1 MIAIQI
7 DDSTAKAIASIAAAR
22 QMTVDEYLRSLVA
35 HEMEILES
43 KPVTEFD
50 QELESLLF
58 DGPSLPM
65 DFSRADIYA
74 DHD

>member
-1 MIAIQI
+1 MISIQI
-7 DDSTAKAIASIAAAR
+7 DDSTAKAIAAIAAAR